1 MKLFTGMKNSRYS
14 AQIINALF
22 IAVLALY
29 PMRHVNIGLDLWD
42 TGYNYSN
49 FEYMGPGSMDS
60 MWLFSTY
67 LSTALGHLFTLLPF
81 GKTLI
86 GMNVYTALLP
96 AGTAVISFIFCTRKL
111 EMDPIPV
118 FLGEMI
124 SLSLCWCPTSLIY
137 NFLTYLFMHL
147 ALIFMYMGMSDDRL
161 PFMAVPGA
169 LIGLNVFVRFS
180 NLPEIIFI
188 IAIWAYGVV
197 CVLRKRKEVRPAFS
211 DELKKA
217 AVRTLVFLG
226 GYIAAIAIMLG
237 FIGIRYGIGEYISG
251 IKRLFDIPRLS
262 YHYSSKE
269 MLASVIFGYLRN
281 TKWVLALLAFAA
293 VSGLFA
299 FLAGRAGAREKKSV
313 SAVMWVLCLMTSV
326 SSVAFLFL
334 TGFFSGRSTDGA
346 SLEIPGTVLTYLMM
360 LLGVYVIFAG
370 FKDFSE
376 KDKLL
381 AGLVIL
387 LILVTPIGSN
397 NGIVLTF
404 NNLFIALP
412 WFICT
417 CFKAFGKPVMAA
429 AGSVIAAF
437 CAVCFVRFAIFG
449 ANYVFVDAQPA
460 VNADH
465 RVDAP
470 ATLKGVRMSEERAEA
485 VSGLYEYVSEKD
497 LYGKSEI
504 ITYGFI
510 PSLSFYLQMP
520 PAFNSW
526 PDLESYSEDVMRKD
540 VGEYIRIADN
550 GNGELPLIVV
560 SSDYSEYMASTEM
573 TGNGKLDVIKEL
585 LWAGEYTSEYKNEMF
600 EAFYPGIKGK

>member
-1 MKLFTGMKNSRYS
+1 MKLFTEMKNSRYFTH
-14 AQIINALF
+14 IINALF
-22 IAVLALY
+22 IVVLALY

-96 AGTAVISFIFCTRKL
+96 AGTAIISFLFCTRRL
-111 EMDPIPV
+111 EMDPV
-118 FLGEMI
+118 LTFVGEMV

-147 ALIFMYMGMSDDRL
+147 ALIFMYIGMSEDKP
-161 PFMAVPGA
+161 PFMAASGA

-180 NLPEIIFI
+180 NLPEIVFV

-197 CVLRKRKEVRPAFS
+197 CVLRKKKEIKPAVPA
-211 DELKKA
+211 ELKKA
-217 AVRTLVFLG
+217 AVRTLIFFA
-226 GYIAAIAIMLG
+226 GYIAAIALVLG
-237 FIGIRYGIGEYISG
+237 FIGIRYGIDEYISG
-251 IKRLFDIPRLS
+251 IKRLFDIPKLS

-281 TKWVLALLAFAA
+281 TKWVLALMAFAG

-299 FLAGRAGAREKKSV
+299 FLAGKAGAKGKK
-313 SAVMWVLCLMTSV
+313 APAGILWVLCLLTAVLSI
-326 SSVAFLFL
+326 AFLFL
-334 TGFFSGRSTDGA
+334 TGFFSVRATDGA

-360 LLGVYVIFAG
+360 LFAAYVIFSG
-370 FKDFSE
+370 FKEFSE
-376 KDKLL
+376 ADKLL

-404 NNLFIALP
+404 NNLFIAMP

-417 CFKAFGKPVMAA
+417 CLKAFGKPVLAA

-460 VNADH
+460 VNTDH
-465 RVDAP
+465 TIDAP
-470 ATLKGVRMSEERAEA
+470 ATLKGVRMSEERAAA
-485 VSGLYEYVSEKD
+485 VSGLYEYVSDKN
-497 LYGKSEI
+497 LYGNSEI

-540 VGEYIRIADN
+540 VGEYIQIAND

-560 SSDYSEYMASTEM
+560 SSGYSDYMAQAEM
-573 TGNGKLDVIKEL
+573 TGNGKLDAIKEL
-585 LWAGEYTSEYKNEMF
+585 LWAGGYSSEYKNDMF
-600 EAFYPGIKGK
+600 EAFYPGVKGK